1 MMRRVKLFIEKYF
14 PQVAQ
19 VLKEFKSRTLNR
31 AKASKQQ
38 ENLHKNG
45 SDVLVALKKAF
56 DELGIEW
63 FLAYGTLLGA
73 CREKNFIAH
82 DLDIDIG
89 LFLDDY
95 GPHIEETLKRH
106 GFEKKHKFIV
116 DGGEF
121 AVEET
126 YIYRDVG
133 IDLFYFKIIDG
144 KLVGYSFTNGQG
156 LSWDMTVQKYGGLL
170 VKEFIFP
177 YDGLEEMEFLGSIYP
192 VPKDPHRHLAVH
204 YGDNYMIKDN
214 NWNPSKN
221 KNYHYRKDKIGILS
235 R

>member
-1 MMRRVKLFIEKYF
+1 MRRVKLFIEKHF
-14 PQVAQ
+14 PKLAQ
-19 VLKEFKSRTLNR
+19 LLKELKNITLNR
-31 AKASKQQ
+31 AKAAKQQ

-45 SDVLVALKKAF
+45 GDVLTVLKKAF

-73 CREKNFIAH
+73 CREKNFISH

-89 LFLDDY
+89 LFFDDY
-95 GPHIEETLKRH
+95 GTYIEETLKRH
-106 GFEKKHKFIV
+106 GFEKKHKFVV
-116 DGGEF
+116 DDGEF

-126 YIYRDVG
+126 YIYHDVG
-133 IDLFYFKIIDG
+133 IDFFYFKIIDE
-144 KLVGYSFTNGQG
+144 KLVGYSFTNEQG
-156 LSWDMTVQKYGGLL
+156 LSWDMTVQKHGGLL

-177 YDGLEEMEFLGSIYP
+177 YEGLEEMEFLGNIYP

-221 KNYHYRKDKIGILS
+221 KNYRYREDKIGVLS